1 MRFTVASAILCADV
15 DECYAGAH
23 SCDEDGALCVNT
35 GGSYTCSCAPGFAG
49 DGIDCDGESRTCCC
63 VSAIAERGGWLAM
76 RNCHCDVIQGWG
88 EKQVLVSSGFR
99 ADVDECFEGAS
110 DCDLALGRCENNPG
124 SYSCSCLPGFVGD
137 GTICAGDL
145 LDRFVFAFFCLCCWA
160 ITATGTNDR
169 FRYKRSLPQQM
180 LRFVFYSNLT
190 GLFVF
195 VFLLWNQTTTSAL
208 RMLLTMF
215 RRRTKP
221 RITALHPT
229 AHHRIARVSW
239 TPIRGLSTVSW
250 GGTWIVD
257 VLSRVFKG
265 SCVTQHRAF
274 PAWNIHLQPRLLR
287 HTTILSLPKNY
298 RLAARYRLSYRPTG
312 VSWAY
317 WRTGIFVG
325 RCSHRHA
332 MTGSLHTGVVV
343 DEIMEFRAPS
353 WALLCSRDHC
363 VDIHVEQKAGKNISA
378 KESRTCVHGLR

>member
-1 MRFTVASAILCADV
+1 MRRRGRVLC
-15 DECYAGAH
+15 G
-23 SCDEDGALCVNT
+23 GALLRRRPRVVRKHWR
-35 GGSYTCSCAPGFAG
+35 
-49 DGIDCDGESRTCCC
+49 E
-63 VSAIAERGGWLAM
+63 L
-76 RNCHCDVIQGWG
+76 H
-88 EKQVLVSSGFR
+88 VLVRYGVRRRRNRLWRWVAHFLLRVCDRWTRWLTCDAQLPLWRHTRVRREASSCEQR
-99 ADVDECFEGAS
+99 ISC
-110 DCDLALGRCENNPG
+110 RCRRVLRRRERLRL
-124 SYSCSCLPGFVGD
+124 S
-137 GTICAGDL
+137 AGKMREQPRKL
-145 LDRFVFAFFCLCCWA
+145 LVFVFAWFRRRWNDLRWWLVGPFRFRFFLFVLL
-160 ITATGTNDR
+160 NNYR
-169 FRYKRSLPQQM
+169 YRYKRSLPVQTIATAANVAFR
-180 LRFVFYSNLT
+180 LLLKSYWIVC
-190 GLFVF
+190 LFLF
-195 VFLLWNQTTTSAL
+195 FLLWNQTTTSAL